1 MPVPP
6 MSRRSFLRTQSPLG
20 SCRAR
25 SANIELLCNPPSL
38 ALASVVHAVSSPSVR
53 PTRQPQSSAA
63 QLKGF
68 QWCPREGLSN
78 SQNTRV
84 RFDFV
89 TIPFGEVRTSSDP
102 VLRRS
107 AFARFQPARFDTC
120 QYRSARSFARIRSTQ
135 DNTVRPRSRPFG
147 FRTGSIVLTHT
158 HIHGGVTIPFRRVST
173 PSGCDHSLQ
182 ARFHSIGLTLA
193 LARGSRLDR
202 CSGQERAFP
211 LPVHPVIGRRPAFP
225 LLVHPVIGTAPIS
238 SIISLRI
245 SASRPDLSITG
256 RIESS

>member
-1 MPVPP
+1 MVAALSKLPTRKYPSAVRLSLCSTPLSRRMMPVSP

-20 SCRAR
+20 SCRAL

-38 ALASVVHAVSSPSVR
+38 AIASVVHAVSSPYA
-53 PTRQPQSSAA
+53 RQPQSSAA

-120 QYRSARSFARIRSTQ
+120 QYRPAPSVARIRSAQ
-135 DNTVRPRSRPFG
+135 YNTVRPRSGPFA

-158 HIHGGVTIPFRRVST
+158 HIHGSVIIPFRRVST
-173 PSGCDHSLQ
+173 PSG
-182 ARFHSIGLTLA
+182 
-193 LARGSRLDR
+193 
-202 CSGQERAFP
+202 
-211 LPVHPVIGRRPAFP
+211 
-225 LLVHPVIGTAPIS
+225 
-238 SIISLRI
+238 
-245 SASRPDLSITG
+245 
-256 RIESS
+256 